1 MAALLLAA
9 AIFAAPPIPSK
20 VLTVKVSTSH
30 KITASILVGGAAP
43 SGSQLFRDE
52 QEVL

>member
-9 AIFAAPPIPSK
+9 AIFAAPPLPSK
-20 VLTVKVSTSH
+20 VLTVKVSTS
-30 KITASILVGGAAP
+30 KEITASIVVGAKAP
-43 SGSQLFRDE
+43 SGSQIFSDE